1 MASSNSRKSDLLRR
15 SSSSAATTSTRLQS
29 TSAVAD
35 KNVNRANLGS
45 MNLDSILR
53 DAYES
58 RPTTESTLLDARITL
73 LETPGNTAA
82 AAISADGNAG
92 GGSLNPSKTMDDVW
106 KDMIS
111 GERRECKEEALDEM
125 MTLED
130 FLAKAEAVDDDDDDD
145 VKIPV
150 APTERVSG
158 GPFSFDSF
166 NPTTFQSL
174 DKIEGSVIGFGNGME
189 VDGGGERN
197 KRGRPVLEPL
207 DKAAL
212 QRQRRM
218 IKNRES
224 AARSRE
230 RKQAYQVEL
239 ESIAVR
245 LEEENEQLMMEK
257 AERTKKRYKQLME
270 RVIPIVEKQ
279 KRPRVLR
286 RILVD
291 RWTKNST
298 PLHCLA
304 YSLNPKYYS
313 YQ

>member
-15 SSSSAATTSTRLQS
+15 SSSAAASTSTRPQS
-29 TSAVAD
+29 VSAVAGENAD
-35 KNVNRANLGS
+35 RGNSGS
-45 MNLDSILR
+45 MTVDSILR

-58 RPTTESTLLDARITL
+58 GPPTESTLLDAQITL
-73 LETPGNTAA
+73 METPANAA
-82 AAISADGNAG
+82 PAATSTDGNDG
-92 GGSLNPSKTMDDVW
+92 GGSLNASKTMDDVW

-111 GERRECKEEALDEM
+111 GERKECKEEALDEM

-130 FLAKAEAVDDDDDDD
+130 FLAKAGAVDDDDD

-150 APTERVSG
+150 APTERMSG
-158 GPFSFDSF
+158 GVFTFDSI
-166 NPTTFQSL
+166 NATTFQSL
-174 DKIEGSVIGFGNGME
+174 DKVEGSVVGFGNGVEM
-189 VDGGGERN
+189 DGGGGERN
-197 KRGRPVLEPL
+197 KRARLVLEPL

-245 LEEENEQLMMEK
+245 LEEENERLMREK

-270 RVIPIVEKQ
+270 RVVPIVDKQ
-279 KRPRVLR
+279 KQPRVLR
-286 RILVD
+286 RV
-291 RWTKNST
+291 RSW
-298 PLHCLA
+298 
-304 YSLNPKYYS
+304 
-313 YQ
+313 QW

>member
-15 SSSSAATTSTRLQS
+15 SSAAASTSTRP
-29 TSAVAD
+29 D
-35 KNVNRANLGS
+35 KNVNRGNLGLMS
-45 MNLDSILR
+45 VEGILR
-53 DAYES
+53 DAYDS
-58 RPTTESTLLDARITL
+58 GPTTESTLLDAQITL
-73 LETPGNTAA
+73 METPVNAIAA
-82 AAISADGNAG
+82 ATSADGNDG
-92 GGSLNPSKTMDDVW
+92 GGALNVSRTMDDVW

-111 GERRECKEEALDEM
+111 GDRRECKEEALDEM

-130 FLAKAEAVDDDDDDD
+130 FLAKAGAVDDDDDD

-150 APTERVSG
+150 APTEQVSG
-158 GPFSFDSF
+158 GIFTFDSS
-166 NPTTFQSL
+166 NPTSFQSL
-174 DKIEGSVIGFGNGME
+174 DKVEGSVVGFGNGVE
-189 VDGGGERN
+189 VGGGGERN

-245 LEEENEQLMMEK
+245 LEEENELLMREK
-257 AERTKKRYKQLME
+257 VERTKKRFKQRSWCLIKYAYHME
-270 RVIPIVEKQ
+270 
-279 KRPRVLR
+279 
-286 RILVD
+286 
-291 RWTKNST
+291 
-298 PLHCLA
+298 
-304 YSLNPKYYS
+304 
-313 YQ
+313 YQL

>member
-1 MASSNSRKSDLLRR
+1 MASLNSRKSNLLRR
-15 SSSSAATTSTRLQS
+15 SSSSAASTSTRPQS
-29 TSAVAD
+29 TSAIAD

-58 RPTTESTLLDARITL
+58 GPTTESTLLDAQITL
-73 LETPGNTAA
+73 LETPANTAA

-130 FLAKAEAVDDDDDDD
+130 FLAKAEAVDDDDD

-158 GPFSFDSF
+158 GLFSFDSF
-166 NPTTFQSL
+166 NQTTFQSL
-174 DKIEGSVIGFGNGME
+174 DKIEGSVIGFGNGLE

-245 LEEENEQLMMEK
+245 LEEENELLMREK
-257 AERTKKRYKQLME
+257 VERTKKRYKQLIE

-279 KRPRVLR
+279 KQPRVLR
-286 RILVD
+286 RV
-291 RWTKNST
+291 RSW
-298 PLHCLA
+298 
-304 YSLNPKYYS
+304 
-313 YQ
+313 QW